1 MKYCLITNNDELIQ
15 AITIKAY
22 NSKHLKCNCI
32 IKSMHSFYENL
43 DRLYKS
49 DVLLVDSRINKYV
62 FRVLQLF
69 IIKSHKY
76 KNAYKILR
84 IILTTEN
91 DKNNF
96 NYFNI
101 GYNLMLNI
109 DNLDKYPSGY
119 LRSNIISYR
128 KYLKDY
134 KKFLDNKIVAN
145 NLRTEYVLRQMK
157 IPTYLTGYKY
167 LKFYLQTEKLT
178 ISNIIGK
185 NEDYILSTIARKYK
199 KPKYK
204 IKRSIVF
211 SIETSHYF
219 LKETMF
225 KVAFFSSK
233 IPSVSEFIAGLSF
246 LLFLHE
252 KTYYIAS
259 FNDKISAKE
268 RPLDEQRDL

>member
-1 MKYCLITNNDELIQ
+1 
-15 AITIKAY
+15 
-22 NSKHLKCNCI
+22 
-32 IKSMHSFYENL
+32 MHSFYENL

-134 KKFLDNKIVAN
+134 KKEQEEN
-145 NLRTEYVLRQMK
+145 R
-157 IPTYLTGYKY
+157 
-167 LKFYLQTEKLT
+167 KFYGDSYLCYYEKKV
-178 ISNIIGK
+178 I
-185 NEDYILSTIARKYK
+185 NEITKREQKKLIEENAELELPLPEAQLVFVKDNGQFLGTDSPKYAFKVIHYELGINSRFHDFRDTHATKLIESGADIKAVSKRLGHSTIQTTYNIYGRVTNKMESDTVDRFEKY
-199 KPKYK
+199 
-204 IKRSIVF
+204 
-211 SIETSHYF
+211 TTT
-219 LKETMF
+219 LD
-225 KVAFFSSK
+225 
-233 IPSVSEFIAGLSF
+233 IPQTAEIPYQV
-246 LLFLHE
+246 
-252 KTYYIAS
+252 
-259 FNDKISAKE
+259 
-268 RPLDEQRDL
+268 

>member
-1 MKYCLITNNDELIQ
+1 ME
-15 AITIKAY
+15 
-22 NSKHLKCNCI
+22 
-32 IKSMHSFYENL
+32 
-43 DRLYKS
+43 
-49 DVLLVDSRINKYV
+49 
-62 FRVLQLF
+62 
-69 IIKSHKY
+69 
-76 KNAYKILR
+76 
-84 IILTTEN
+84 
-91 DKNNF
+91 
-96 NYFNI
+96 
-101 GYNLMLNI
+101 
-109 DNLDKYPSGY
+109 
-119 LRSNIISYR
+119 
-128 KYLKDY
+128 
-134 KKFLDNKIVAN
+134 
-145 NLRTEYVLRQMK
+145 
-157 IPTYLTGYKY
+157 
-167 LKFYLQTEKLT
+167 
-178 ISNIIGK
+178 K

-204 IKRSIVF
+204 IKRSIVS

>member
-167 LKFYLQTEKLT
+167 LNFYLQTEKLT

-204 IKRSIVF
+204 IKRSIVS
-211 SIETSHYF
+211 SI
-219 LKETMF
+219 
-225 KVAFFSSK
+225 
-233 IPSVSEFIAGLSF
+233 
-246 LLFLHE
+246 
-252 KTYYIAS
+252 
-259 FNDKISAKE
+259 
-268 RPLDEQRDL
+268 